1 MKELTWDQT
10 IRYRLIEIVLQWEGR
25 LTTNH
30 LCTAFDIGRQQAS
43 KIINCYIKKYASKG
57 VEYDSKIKGYKPTVY
72 FQPIFSEG
80 KVDEYLA
87 LLHQEKQKIYEN
99 ERQIIVLPMMN
110 LGDGH
115 IEILDVPAR
124 HINPII
130 VRALVQAAREQLRID
145 VDYVSFNS
153 GEKSGRNIVPHTL
166 VYDGIRW
173 HVRAFCEKKGEYLD
187 FVMSRFRGTPELL
200 DISPY
205 GREQDNEWNRKVTAI
220 VIPNPKL
227 SPIQQEIIAD
237 DYEMDNGKLYITQR
251 IPLMHYALERLQ
263 VSYNEEHYENPLQY
277 PLVLENRKE
286 LVNQGCH
293 FKLMSDKVICTS

>member
-1 MKELTWDQT
+1 MMEFVGMSELLRKE
-10 IRYRLIEIVLQWEGR
+10 RRVFR
-25 LTTNH
+25 F
-30 LCTAFDIGRQQAS
+30 C
-43 KIINCYIKKYASKG
+43 
-57 VEYDSKIKGYKPTVY
+57 
-72 FQPIFSEG
+72 
-80 KVDEYLA
+80 DESISWY
-87 LLHQEKQKIYEN
+87 
-99 ERQIIVLPMMN
+99 
-110 LGDGH
+110 
-115 IEILDVPAR
+115 
-124 HINPII
+124 
-130 VRALVQAAREQLRID
+130 
-145 VDYVSFNS
+145 
-153 GEKSGRNIVPHTL
+153 
-166 VYDGIRW
+166 
-173 HVRAFCEKKGEYLD
+173 
-187 FVMSRFRGTPELL
+187 PELL